1 MFFPC
6 FVHCSVL
13 PSVYFEFLG
22 MIDFFF
28 GFISSHFLPVIG
40 LGIGIYRVNGNAF
53 ESGKEMILE
62 EA

>member
-1 MFFPC
+1 MFFPR
-6 FVHCSVL
+6 FVHCSVM
-13 PSVYFEFLG
+13 PTVYFKPLG
-22 MIDFFF
+22 VIYFFF

-40 LGIGIYRVNGNAF
+40 FTVDIYRVNSNPL